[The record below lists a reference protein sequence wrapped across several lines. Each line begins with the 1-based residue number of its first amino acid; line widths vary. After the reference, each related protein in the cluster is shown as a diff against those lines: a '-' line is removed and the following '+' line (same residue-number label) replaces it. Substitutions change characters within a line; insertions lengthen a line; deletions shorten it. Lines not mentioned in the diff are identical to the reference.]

1 MVAAADRK
9 RRIAL
14 LAILA
19 FGSIMLWQNPI
30 GATLLYPFTILSTW
44 FHEMGHGL
52 MAMLVGGSFERLA
65 IYADGS
71 GVALS
76 AAPSGRLTQALIAA
90 GGPFGP
96 AIAGAGLILASRH
109 QRATRIALAAL
120 AAALLLSTIIWV
132 RSLTGWLV
140 LPPIAVLLALIA
152 WRGSREVREFCAQ
165 FLGVQAAIS
174 TYRQTGYLFSQG
186 GTIGGLPQR
195 SDTQVIADALLL
207 PYWFW
212 GTAISVAI
220 AALLW
225 WSLRRGLR

>member
-1 MVAAADRK
+1 MVAAADRT
-9 RRIAL
+9 RRMAL

-30 GATLLYPFTILSTW
+30 GAKLLYPFTILSTW

-52 MAMLVGGSFERLA
+52 MAMLVGGRFESLA

-71 GVALS
+71 GAALS
-76 AAPSGRLTQALIAA
+76 SYAPGRLTDALIAA

-96 AIAGAGLILASRH
+96 ALAGAALILASRH
-109 QRATRIALAAL
+109 PRSTRIALAVL
-120 AAALLLSTIIWV
+120 AGAILLSTLIWV

-140 LPPIAVLLALIA
+140 LPPIALVLGLIA
-152 WRGSREVREFCAQ
+152 ARGSNEVRELTAQ
-165 FLGVQAAIS
+165 FVGVQAAIS

-186 GTIGGLPQR
+186 GVVGGLPQR
-195 SDTQVIADALLL
+195 SDTQAMADALLL

-212 GTAISVAI
+212 GGAITVAI
-220 AALLW
+220 ALLLW
-225 WSLRRGLR
+225 WSLRRALR